1 MSVKL
6 SYFIGEEEH
15 TRYINPA
22 GVFSL
27 VLARENHR
35 YKEEFSGEMII
46 KGDDFQWVMDAGRCT
61 EIFVECV
68 FKRTWYGVFTH
79 TDCKLINT
87 SKKYLEVTPRV
98 DDAYRKFDPWMGLEM
113 NIVPPFD
120 GIESKVPVFSVNQYG
135 IETRTVRIT
144 EPYTGTVA
152 IGKTWEGYSVNDWI
166 KLTGSGNYALDNG
179 RNNSLISYL
188 NDGIAPTPF
197 TDSGGTAYFLTY
209 FPYFA
214 WYFGTWPGG
223 PPTTYAIN
231 DQLNQ
236 LMWLDYSGFVRKQSN
251 STIENWYETLY
262 AESGL
267 FTLYEIR
274 NVYKSNGEW
283 EYCDIIYAREFYD
296 RPGEPPSGL
305 VSDDTELNFFTR
317 GWFYLQD
324 EKKWIRR
331 PYQIL
336 DSDFPTPAPTLA
348 EAQTQTGITG
358 DGTWFTDLAISG
370 QQFLKWN
377 KNYANLYGNNW
388 YVNLYGTAFYPK
400 HFHKP
405 TLIIEKFMAFLA
417 AEITKSGYG
426 FPVAE
431 ITSKFFNDNTNPYT
445 GTANVWKNV
454 LIGQNSDVKRPL
466 ASEQATKE
474 IMTFESFLD
483 TLCTLTNTA
492 WAIIDREFILEHIS
506 YFEKGL
512 SYGNALN
519 PDNIINPF
527 SIVNTAKNKGFMN
540 LTNIYS
546 YEKANMP
553 KFEIFKTAGGS
564 EPIND
569 NVKIEYESACVN
581 NLPKQNIRTINL
593 DTTLDYDYTRT
604 EGSDAGFAFVS
615 TYMALVSTGGITSA
629 LVNVLLPAQDSFGR
643 FVFNK
648 DFTLADVVRIYHNWG
663 RNDDS
668 ALLNGVA
675 WPVTTFKNI
684 IQNLEFRY
692 KLDDELMENPY
703 AIVATGIGYGII
715 KNLTYETKGHWLS
728 YELGFS
734 GFDNAEP
741 PEVVAD
747 WHLHTQEI
755 ASDTWIINHS
765 MNTNMILRPVA
776 FDADGNE
783 IGYGSLH
790 MTSLNTITVTFA
802 TPVAGTMHFISM
814 NLPSTKI
821 FYADLTSAT
830 TGDLVDTTATGIEDV
845 ALGIIVDESG
855 FEIRPQSVDLT
866 YDGFVV
872 LAEFTFATPVFARI
886 SMCNIAGGYM
896 TNVYKSDFNSNSV
909 DVAKSDSFIYG
920 KPLVLQAGS
929 EIYYNSHQLLT
940 TLRRIGFS
948 ESVIATII
956 VMEKET

>member
-6 SYFIGEEEH
+6 SYFIGEDEY

-61 EIFVECV
+61 EIFVECI

-87 SKKYLEVTPRV
+87 SKKYLEVTLRV
-98 DDAYRKFDPWMGLEM
+98 DDAYRKFEPWMGLEM
-113 NIVPPFD
+113 NIVPPFN
-120 GIESKVPVFSVNQYG
+120 GIDSKVPVFSVNQYG

-144 EPYTGTVA
+144 EPYTGFNSEN
-152 IGKTWEGYSVNDWI
+152 WDGYSVNDWI
-166 KLTGSGNYALDNG
+166 RSSGLPNSNYELYALDN
-179 RNNSLISYL
+179 SLPNYL
-188 NDGIAPTPF
+188 AYRKMDFVPLPF
-197 TDSGGTAYFLTY
+197 LRTEFWIDPMFYDSVFSSPEYKNEFLTTPERERLFDY
-209 FPYFA
+209 FVNNY
-214 WYFGTWPGG
+214 WRSSLYT
-223 PPTTYAIN
+223 
-231 DQLNQ
+231 L
-236 LMWLDYSGFVRKQSN
+236 SEVRN
-251 STIENWYETLY
+251 FYTET
-262 AESGL
+262 
-267 FTLYEIR
+267 
-274 NVYKSNGEW
+274 GEW
-283 EYCDIIYAREFYD
+283 EYCDLLYLREYHNSTVES
-296 RPGEPPSGL
+296 PPPSGEYWD
-305 VSDDTELNFFTR
+305 VDELNADKSDTFEVYSGR
-317 GWFYLQD
+317 WVYSRSD
-324 EKKWIRR
+324 KRWIRR
-331 PYQIL
+331 FYGVGSEV
-336 DSDFPTPAPTLA
+336 DWK
-348 EAQTQTGITG
+348 TG
-358 DGTWFTDLAISG
+358 DSGVANFMATNGNSYTGLISMPVDG
-370 QQFLKWN
+370 RTAKVQFLKWN
-377 KNYANLYGNNW
+377 QFYANLYGNNW
-388 YVNLYGTAFYPK
+388 YVNLYGTVLYPK

-741 PEVVAD
+741 PEVVVD

-755 ASDTWIINHS
+755 ASDTWVINHS